1 MLVVFFFF
9 QLKMTYHELTVFR
22 INFRK
27 KGLVVVACEKA

>member
-1 MLVVFFFF
+1 MLVVFFF

-27 KGLVVVACEKA
+27 KIDGGGGGL